1 MEAGAASGASGH
13 SVPATSWA
21 EALTQGHRHVRL
33 ADRLLQ
39 RAWMMPVPFPVMTAG
54 HGGTVEV
61 VSEDSAYCEM
71 IVVALFWNSGMS
83 PDSLPTGV
91 LLAVPEAAAH
101 GVEHVMIVDSPT
113 YYMDGTYV
121 CDVRVAVILA
131 SPAYV
136 GQYLTETS
144 PADAIAVSFVEDSV
158 GALPWNAHLFGQL
171 DLPDTLNN
179 GHWVHMSMERA
190 AVRVLTNGNV
200 SDEEFAS
207 LPEQEDNGQLVVTE
221 VLNPDPSTRRAV
233 NHSRRPSVAGL
244 GSSAKLL
251 GAVLSKAPV
260 SKHGVTPKAKAKGGS
275 KAKAPPPAI
284 ADRDLLHQVLASV
297 QALGDRITHL
307 ESGISAPA
315 PHMLSTASSP
325 GCAAFPISSSP
336 ALPSLHSPMPAM
348 SSSGMTMPLSS
359 LGMTMPMSN
368 SELSVPKASSGMAM
382 PMSSSGMSMPCL
394 PSSAKVLDPS
404 LAAAGALPKGAQS
417 LLYPPPGMLG
427 QSPAYRDALT
437 EARRLLGGVVS
448 VPHAE
453 PDVTGARGARER
465 AVDVEVREAV
475 MRGGADAQVAMN
487 LAFLECLDRVGKKP
501 GVAAP
506 DDG

>member
-1 MEAGAASGASGH
+1 MEAGAASGASGP
-13 SVPATSWA
+13 SLPATSWA

-54 HGGTVEV
+54 HGGTAEV

-83 PDSLPTGV
+83 PDSLPTGI

-101 GVEHVMIVDSPT
+101 GVEHVMSVDSPA

-121 CDVRVAVILA
+121 CDVGVAVILA
-131 SPAYV
+131 SPPYV

-144 PADAIAVSFVEDSV
+144 PADSVVVSFVEDSV

-179 GHWVHMSMERA
+179 GQWVHMSMERA
-190 AVRVLTNGNV
+190 AVRVLTNGSV

-207 LPEQEDNGQLVVTE
+207 LPEQEDNGQLAVTE

-233 NHSRRPSVAGL
+233 GRSRRPSVAGL

-251 GAVLSKAPV
+251 GAVLSKAPAP
-260 SKHGVTPKAKAKGGS
+260 KHGVTPKAKGGAKPAA
-275 KAKAPPPAI
+275 KAKALPPAI

-315 PHMLSTASSP
+315 PHMVSTASSP
-325 GCAAFPISSSP
+325 SCAAFPISSSP
-336 ALPSLHSPMPAM
+336 ALPSSGPPMPVM
-348 SSSGMTMPLSS
+348 SSSGITMPLSS
-359 LGMTMPMSN
+359 SGMTMPMSN
-368 SELSVPKASSGMAM
+368 SGLTVPVASSGMTM
-382 PMSSSGMSMPCL
+382 PMSSPGMSMPWLNSGMPMPCP
-394 PSSAKVLDPS
+394 PSSARVPDPS
-404 LAAAGALPKGAQS
+404 LAAVGALPKGAQS
-417 LLYPPPGMLG
+417 LLHPPQGMLG
-427 QSPAYRDALT
+427 QSLAYRDALT
-437 EARRLLGGVVS
+437 DARRLLGGVAS
-448 VPHAE
+448 VPHPE

-465 AVDVEVREAV
+465 A
-475 MRGGADAQVAMN
+475 
-487 LAFLECLDRVGKKP
+487 
-501 GVAAP
+501 
-506 DDG
+506 